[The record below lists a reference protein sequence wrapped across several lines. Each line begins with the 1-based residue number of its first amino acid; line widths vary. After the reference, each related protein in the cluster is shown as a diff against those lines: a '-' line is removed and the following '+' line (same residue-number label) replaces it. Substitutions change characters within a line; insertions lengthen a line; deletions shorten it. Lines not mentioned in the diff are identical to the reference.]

1 MFLGQPLK
9 KVAEINL
16 LKWAVWATGRCSLE
30 EQKHKRRELLWKSLK
45 KFSLHNYYVN
55 TCIQNLP
62 ELSLTLDFQHCTA
75 L

>member
-30 EQKHKRRELLWKSLK
+30 EQKHKRRELLRKSLK
-45 KFSLHNYYVN
+45 NSPYIIVM
-55 TCIQNLP
+55 
-62 ELSLTLDFQHCTA
+62 
-75 L
+75 